1 MEVPLPGIRQRSPQS
16 LLPAQEPVEAY
27 GAFDAFKNQM
37 ALGVYGQIKDFGE
50 RLYAR
55 GAGIDA
61 TFDGLDNIPR
71 GYEKYAREYAY
82 ARNAE
87 EADVITRNIN
97 ENDAARQR
105 LSEYDLSTNLL
116 SGFVAGLVDPVNLIP
131 VPGLAG
137 IGFVKAALRGGAA
150 IGAINTGQEVLRH
163 ELDPTSSRAETA
175 INIGAGVLLGGLF
188 SGAIGHALR
197 NRQPVPLDGLEQD
210 AVNSLAARFDEAAA
224 VGDSISPLSSFDMG
238 GKGFK
243 VVDGN
248 TGKYDSSGSY
258 QFASYRSAS
267 ETNAVGARVT
277 IDEVPVG
284 AKSGDELLQ
293 DELSKPNPFEYD
305 IDAPIGPTVYH
316 GTRVSSDNVDSFID
330 GNGNLTLTPGENFG
344 LSGVSFGVQ
353 RQVATDYSTR
363 VRGGDRSAN
372 NSVVFEVEADAV
384 PGLKR
389 ETMGEAAIYTDAPVV
404 IPPGKWRLT
413 DAMTGQ
419 PINVRLGAD
428 DIPAP
433 TGFKTAKGSTYT
445 LDNEGR
451 TTRVKAKRNDPG
463 HEGDFG
469 PKATSAKTVYVESAE
484 QAAALSAA
492 GLQGLGEKGARVAIK
507 DGKATLLT
515 WNPKANKWG
524 TTPSSRDI
532 SIYSEPAIGRA
543 PLELWQLADDVP
555 GFEAYSNMHAGNQIT
570 ELLTPTPLRSTIAD
584 DSIVIDS
591 SAAIAEFPAKPWT
604 RPSMEGVAP
613 LAADAFR
620 TPAEWLDFLM
630 LKEANR
636 SITTKLAT
644 ETDAAFE
651 NRISQI
657 ALEEVKSERAPLAAA
672 GGRIARSWL
681 AVIPTGRLVSLL
693 GQKHR
698 AAYELFEGIG
708 GDYQS
713 MTLANLVLRATT
725 PGGSVFM
732 KSLMWQRHVAFVK
745 DANEQ
750 AYINY
755 LRGETPQP
763 RPQLS
768 ASTQTLVSEIPLIGR
783 AIRGKKMT
791 FPQFREFTGRAANT
805 DEDFT
810 MNGISLT
817 PKEMSFVRKAGDQIR
832 KSLADFEEGSR
843 AAELFDGQK
852 SLKREVA
859 WRNAALDRNLEY
871 LIELEGKVDQAK
883 ARETELGRRLTTG
896 EKAEIFGKE
905 MGKVAEL
912 AEKERLAGK
921 PPYDPGFMP
930 DGTPR
935 TPPSLST
942 RARGYA
948 ERMVPFLKEQNQ
960 KHVDRLLE
968 LVDLEQTLNTIPIK
982 PAREKYYFPR
992 FFDIQKITDNFDGFV
1007 KRVAESFGG
1016 DEAAFGRARD
1026 VANRIIGNGGEEFLP
1041 TDGIGSP
1048 KNTRGRQLD
1057 LTNEELADFI
1067 VWDSDAVMGIYARR
1081 MGSAI
1086 EMQSR
1091 YGSLDLEEQLDE
1103 LKTTLISEG
1112 YKADEIT
1119 KAIQIIEDTRDKT
1132 LNRFHGKDPMSWD
1145 NRAVRVIKNVERL
1158 QTMGSAIYSQ
1168 TTDVTKALAQIGY
1181 RPVLAAL
1188 STAWDGQFKSLVRG
1202 ANAQQ
1207 FAEGLELA
1215 MSSSMS
1221 RMIENDSALMVTRQT
1236 AFERG
1241 LAASQPWLFR
1251 ANLMNPFTV
1260 VWKQAVAMIGN
1271 HRMIEDA
1278 VAIAKA
1284 FNEGRTA
1291 ETLTKAELQ
1300 TAARLSSFGINPRMA
1315 RVIAEMPWE
1324 KTTDTGLILPNI
1336 DAWPGQLG
1344 SEAADVFR
1352 AAAQGQIRSAVITPG
1367 PNQRHPI
1374 MDGVVRWNGERKEM
1388 PFLSLPF
1395 SLLSFTVSSS
1405 AKFNHAAATGRDRS
1419 VTISLAALL
1428 MGGYITTWLR
1438 AGDRWESMDW
1448 KERFVGAFESSGIM
1462 GWMGEVVKKEE
1473 MITGY
1478 GLKSIAGI
1486 EPYGEDLISQ
1496 KVGAIAGPAA
1506 GIMAGVIEAFAN
1518 TDPNITE
1525 YQRAGMIRRALPFA
1539 SLIEFDFFMKDFN
1552 KMAVDSGLIEDFV
1565 EPEPDF
1571 EEEDAAVEAAS
1582 PLSPESELNN

>member
-16 LLPAQEPVEAY
+16 LLPGQPAEEAY

-248 TGKYDSSGSY
+248 TGKYDPSGNY

-413 DAMTGQ
+413 DAMTGE
-419 PINVRLGAD
+419 PINVR
-428 DIPAP
+428 IP
-433 TGFKTAKGSTYT
+433 
-445 LDNEGR
+445 EG
-451 TTRVKAKRNDPG
+451 V
-463 HEGDFG
+463 
-469 PKATSAKTVYVESAE
+469 
-484 QAAALSAA
+484 
-492 GLQGLGEKGARVAIK
+492 
-507 DGKATLLT
+507 
-515 WNPKANKWG
+515 
-524 TTPSSRDI
+524 
-532 SIYSEPAIGRA
+532 
-543 PLELWQLADDVP
+543 
-555 GFEAYSNMHAGNQIT
+555 
-570 ELLTPTPLRSTIAD
+570 AD

-604 RPSMEGVAP
+604 RPSIEGATP
-613 LAADAFR
+613 LPADAFR

-713 MTLANLVLRATT
+713 MTVANQVLRATT

-768 ASTQTLVSEIPLIGR
+768 ASTQTLVSEIPRIGR
-783 AIRGKKMT
+783 VVRGNKMT
-791 FPQFREFTGRAANT
+791 FAQFREFTGRAANT

-871 LIELEGKVDQAK
+871 LIELQGKVDQAK
-883 ARETELGRRLTTG
+883 AREAELGRRLTTG

-942 RARGYA
+942 RAKGYA

-1112 YKADEIT
+1112 YKANEIT

-1132 LNRFHGKDPMSWD
+1132 LNRFHGKDPMSWN

-1181 RPVLAAL
+1181 RPVLSAL
-1188 STAWDGQFKSLVRG
+1188 STAWDGQFKSLARA

-1291 ETLTKAELQ
+1291 ETLTKAELK

-1428 MGGYITTWLR
+1428 MGGYITTWFR

-1448 KERFVGAFESSGIM
+1448 KERFVSAFENSGIM
-1462 GWMGEVVKKEE
+1462 GWMGEVIKKEE

-1496 KVGAIAGPAA
+1496 KVGAVAGPAA